1 MNFNLVEKK
10 KFGTSNPRMV
20 WSNLRISAVV
30 FTAYRCFL
38 GFASKTLHEFRFS
51 LSYQLQ
57 DVYELLTF
65 PLSVFTVQDYHTE
78 DFPHNN
84 VITLYWFKFSFL
96 SPISSTHSSNGIKG
110 DDPTTFWISTVI
122 KAKVVISWRDVKLYS
137 YTFLP
142 RSKKELHSDAAS
154 LSLHKWGW

>member
-1 MNFNLVEKK
+1 M
-10 KFGTSNPRMV
+10 
-20 WSNLRISAVV
+20 
-30 FTAYRCFL
+30 FL

-84 VITLYWFKFSFL
+84 VITLYDLNFLFSL
-96 SPISSTHSSNGIKG
+96 QLVPLIRRMESRVMIP
-110 DDPTTFWISTVI
+110 
-122 KAKVVISWRDVKLYS
+122 
-137 YTFLP
+137 LP
-142 RSKKELHSDAAS
+142 FGS
-154 LSLHKWGW
+154 LQ